1 MSSISALEVARYLLA
16 GAALGAAYF
25 LMLLKTVRAYT
36 AQARVVSVIPFYLL
50 RIAAAGAAFWFIAQ
64 QGALPLL
71 LALFGFLLARVAV
84 QHRVA
89 TE

>member
-1 MSSISALEVARYLLA
+1 MSSISALEVALYLLA

-25 LMLLKTVRAYT
+25 LMLLRTVRAHT
-36 AQARVVSVIPFYLL
+36 AQAGLALVVPFYLL
-50 RIAAAGAAFWFIAQ
+50 RIAAAAAAFWFIAQ